1 VEPFPFVLIHLPAM
15 RTKYIFGKVSE
26 VSMRSLRRHVAQA
39 LLLPLVLSA
48 VTVSPAAAG
57 APSDQLKTQIDR
69 VLKTLDD
76 PDLKKEGKARD
87 RRAAVRKIANDI
99 FDFGET
105 ARRSLGRHW
114 QPRSPAERDEFVQ
127 LFSDLLER
135 SYISKVELY
144 GGEKIQYVGDTIE
157 GEQAKVQ
164 TKLLTKGGGEIPIE
178 YRMHKKGDRW
188 LVYDVIIEGV
198 SLIANYRT
206 QFNKIIQTASYQE
219 LVKKMKAKQEEIQ
232 Q

>member
-1 VEPFPFVLIHLPAM
+1 
-15 RTKYIFGKVSE
+15 
-26 VSMRSLRRHVAQA
+26 MRSLRRPVAQA
-39 LLLPLVLSA
+39 LLLALVLSA
-48 VTVSPAAAG
+48 GTTSPAAAG
-57 APSDQLKTQIDR
+57 VPSDQLRSQIDR

-76 PDLKKEGKARD
+76 PELKKEGKGRD

-114 QPRSPAERDEFVQ
+114 QPRTPTERDEFVQ
-127 LFSDLLER
+127 LFADLLER

-144 GGEKIQYVGDTIE
+144 GGEKIQYLGDTIE
-157 GEQAKVQ
+157 GEQARVQ
-164 TKLLTKGGGEIPIE
+164 TKLVTKGGTDIPIE
-178 YRMHKKGDRW
+178 YRMHRKGDRW

-219 LVKKMKAKQEEIQ
+219 LVKKMKAKQDETQ

>member
-1 VEPFPFVLIHLPAM
+1 
-15 RTKYIFGKVSE
+15 
-26 VSMRSLRRHVAQA
+26 MRSLRRPVAQA
-39 LLLPLVLSA
+39 LLLALVLSA
-48 VTVSPAAAG
+48 GTTSPAAAG
-57 APSDQLKTQIDR
+57 VPSDQLRSQIDR

-76 PDLKKEGKARD
+76 PELKKEGKGRD

-114 QPRSPAERDEFVQ
+114 QPRTATERDEFVQ
-127 LFSDLLER
+127 LFADLLER
-135 SYISKVELY
+135 SYISNVELY
-144 GGEKIQYVGDTIE
+144 GGEKIQYLGDTVD
-157 GEQAKVQ
+157 GEQGKVQ
-164 TKLLTKGGGEIPIE
+164 TKLVTKGGTDIPIE
-178 YRMHKKGDRW
+178 YRMHRKGDRW

-219 LVKKMKAKQEEIQ
+219 LVKKMKAKQDEIQ
-232 Q
+232 P

>member
-1 VEPFPFVLIHLPAM
+1 
-15 RTKYIFGKVSE
+15 
-26 VSMRSLRRHVAQA
+26 MRSLRRHVAQA
-39 LLLPLVLSA
+39 LLLALVLSA
-48 VTVSPAAAG
+48 VTASPAAAG

-69 VLKTLDD
+69 VLKALDD
-76 PDLKKEGKARD
+76 PELKKEGRTRD

-114 QPRSPAERDEFVQ
+114 QPRTAAERDEFVQ
-127 LFSDLLER
+127 LFADLLER
-135 SYISKVELY
+135 SYISRVELY
-144 GGEKIQYVGDTIE
+144 GGEKIQYLGDTVE
-157 GEQAKVQ
+157 GEQGKVQ
-164 TKLLTKGGGEIPIE
+164 TKLVTKGGSDIPIE

-188 LVYDVIIEGV
+188 LVYDVTIEGV

-219 LVKKMKAKQEEIQ
+219 LVKKMKAKQDETQ